1 MTDRASSFSD
11 PKAFLLMG
19 VVFLIMGIVEVF
31 VQDPDGSLFGVA
43 LLFFG
48 PAALLMWRVS
58 GSPSRA
64 LQVVSYGLFAV
75 GAVVGFYD
83 LFLR

>member
-1 MTDRASSFSD
+1 MTDRATGFSD
-11 PKAFLLMG
+11 PRAFLLMG
-19 VVFLIMGIVEVF
+19 VVFLLMGVVEVF
-31 VQDPDGSLFGVA
+31 VQEPDGSLFGVS

-48 PAALLMWRVS
+48 PAALLMWWVS
-58 GSPSRA
+58 RSPSRA
-64 LQVVSYGLFAV
+64 LQVASYALFAV